1 MLVLLA
7 EHPTVE
13 GREEMKGKGNNVTN
27 FLARSADNSQK
38 DQKLIY
44 LCRANLLGIQHSP
57 ALALPPVL
65 SLALHLQLIKVV
77 IAL

>member
-1 MLVLLA
+1 MRRLNLTLSMLVLLA
-7 EHPTVE
+7 EHPSVE

-44 LCRANLLGIQHSP
+44 LCRANHLGICESSFNT
-57 ALALPPVL
+57 LRL
-65 SLALHLQLIKVV
+65 
-77 IAL
+77 